1 MRARRAAHTQRC
13 RGILNQKTVA
23 DMAQDHRTRMPA
35 TRAHLLDRGLQLL
48 GIWCHCVKS
57 FVMTHRVSCTDFK
70 VFEPNRGNAS
80 CPRFLFLNLG
90 IQESYSFDLETSRTE
105 RSDDLAAES
114 RSSRNRRSSTARGL
128 FEHPD
133 TRHASNGCC
142 TPCVRAWVRMAS
154 RRPSSTAGE
163 QPVAAYAQNDAVA
176 RVSLRTPAPHA
187 KRGQQSRLRR

>member
-57 FVMTHRVSCTDFK
+57 FVMTHRVSCADFK
-70 VFEPNRGNAS
+70 VFEPNPVKAKS
-80 CPRFLFLNLG
+80 SAPV
-90 IQESYSFDLETSRTE
+90 YYFDHANR

-114 RSSRNRRSSTARGL
+114 RFSRNRRSSTARGL

-142 TPCVRAWVRMAS
+142 TPCVRARVRMAS

-187 KRGQQSRLRR
+187 KRGQQARLRR